1 MSKYLVKQ
9 MFAVEAQEAR
19 LIDTNGLLRR
29 RMGTVD
35 PSWAAAEGVFPGPGA
50 EENGAGPG
58 EPGAVPGHAGE
69 DAGLFL
75 EQARAEGQEIVRQ
88 AQAEAE
94 AILESAKAQAQQE
107 KESVL
112 EQARRQGYQEGQ
124 KQAQAEAAQL
134 SAQLKEKTAQA
145 EAAYQQQIDELEPK
159 FVDVI
164 TSIYEQIFQVELGS
178 QKRILEYLISK
189 AMHRIEGAHTFLIH
203 VSREDYAHVNAQKE
217 QILAGAVSGSD
228 TVDVVE
234 DAVLGKNQCLI
245 ETEGGIFDCGL
256 ETQLT
261 ELRRKLKLLSW
272 SGEE

>member
-112 EQARRQGYQEGQ
+112 EQARRQGYQGGHQE
-124 KQAQAEAAQL
+124 
-134 SAQLKEKTAQA
+134 
-145 EAAYQQQIDELEPK
+145 
-159 FVDVI
+159 
-164 TSIYEQIFQVELGS
+164 
-178 QKRILEYLISK
+178 
-189 AMHRIEGAHTFLIH
+189 
-203 VSREDYAHVNAQKE
+203 SRHGCVCE
-217 QILAGAVSGSD
+217 
-228 TVDVVE
+228 
-234 DAVLGKNQCLI
+234 
-245 ETEGGIFDCGL
+245 
-256 ETQLT
+256 
-261 ELRRKLKLLSW
+261 
-272 SGEE
+272 